1 MSPRSFRRRL
11 DRLERSINKVKEENK
26 DRPFKFTVD
35 PALATALRDD
45 YQRWLKLCQ
54 QEFNGLSA
62 AEIEEKAMLDKRI
75 ADTAQSIRLPREY
88 GAKEAAL
95 DTRWL
100 YYFGRERMTP
110 RARFTDAE
118 YAEEA
123 QLTARVLA
131 FAETPEGRA
140 RKRIQKLGGKISH
153 GKVNAAEQNEY
164 DRLMELY
171 PPVEL
176 PPDQRQ
182 RELTELMR
190 PGAEK
195 FREVLVRL
203 GIRAPEGALKKI
215 PPTNAS

>member
-1 MSPRSFRRRL
+1 MSPRAFRRRL
-11 DRLERSINKVKEENK
+11 DRLERSIDKAKEENK
-26 DRPFKFTVD
+26 DRPFKFTID
-35 PALATALRDD
+35 PALASALRDD
-45 YQRWLKLCQ
+45 YQRWLKLQ
-54 QEFNGLSA
+54 NQLNGLSA

-110 RARFTDAE
+110 RARFTDAK

-131 FAETPEGRA
+131 FDETPEGRA
-140 RKRIQKLGGKISH
+140 RKRIRKLRSQISH

-176 PPDQRQ
+176 PPDQRH

-190 PGAEK
+190 PAAEE
-195 FREVLVRL
+195 FRKVLVRL